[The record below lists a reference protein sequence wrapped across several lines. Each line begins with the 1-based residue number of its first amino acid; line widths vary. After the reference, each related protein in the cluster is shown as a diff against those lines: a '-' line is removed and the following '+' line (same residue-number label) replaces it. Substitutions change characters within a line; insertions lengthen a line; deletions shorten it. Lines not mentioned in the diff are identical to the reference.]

1 MKRVND
7 IIENRAVDLD
17 DFEEKIEKLNKT
29 KEDLSYYEKT
39 PLPPSEGL
47 RKSFIEEME
56 LLKSNIYPLE
66 KEVKETQK
74 TIGIIYKEIVEGL
87 KNNLDEHLSINCSRT
102 FEDRKVMINHI
113 EEYLLKIKEFSLKVE
128 QIKDLDIKQIM
139 VC

>member
-66 KEVKETQK
+66 KEVKEYYDK
-74 TIGIIYKEIVEGL
+74 LPNLWEYHSSKENCIEKIGEAE
-87 KNNLDEHLSINCSRT
+87 R
-102 FEDRKVMINHI
+102 
-113 EEYLLKIKEFSLKVE
+113 LLKSIE
-128 QIKDLDIKQIM
+128 
-139 VC
+139 